1 MKFKVSYFNINEFT
15 IEAIQEKAF
24 VYGTFKHPV
33 EVGTDGNLDLKDI
46 PFIGYSC

>member
-1 MKFKVSYFNINEFT
+1 MKFNISYFNINEFT
-15 IEAIQEKAF
+15 
-24 VYGTFKHPV
+24 V